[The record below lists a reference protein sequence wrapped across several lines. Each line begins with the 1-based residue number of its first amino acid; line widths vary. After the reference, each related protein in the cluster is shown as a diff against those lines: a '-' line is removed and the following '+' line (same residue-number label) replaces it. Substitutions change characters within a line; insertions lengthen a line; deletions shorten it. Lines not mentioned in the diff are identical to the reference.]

1 MLGEKPGFTPERAT
15 NVMCLMC
22 LVALAGLTFKTYCG
36 VRYIGYG
43 DDECY
48 KRSGERIFRLGEMA
62 GALLRKL
69 FMSSASSAIGTGTVL
84 GMHSALSPAEAPSIQ
99 GDLREAH
106 VDESKNWLKVDFS
119 GASTFFFIALV
130 ISICLIIAITIPCCC
145 GCTPHKLKRKKEE
158 EEWKKEVRKLMDQ
171 RKEDVEYGLEAEGW
185 TEINKGKGPRLVD
198 PSGV

>member
-1 MLGEKPGFTPERAT
+1 MLGEKLGFTPWPAT

-22 LVALAGLTFKTYCG
+22 LVVLTGLIFKTYCG

-43 DDECY
+43 DDTCY
-48 KRSGERIFRLGEMA
+48 RRAGERIFRLGEMA
-62 GALLRKL
+62 GAILKKI

-84 GMHSALSPAEAPSIQ
+84 GMHSALSPDAPTIQ

-130 ISICLIIAITIPCCC
+130 ISICLILGITLPCCC
-145 GCTPHKLKRKKEE
+145 GCTPHKIKRKREE
-158 EEWKKEVRKLMDQ
+158 EKWKKEVRNLMEQ
-171 RKEDVEYGLEAEGW
+171 RNKEDAEFGLEAEGW